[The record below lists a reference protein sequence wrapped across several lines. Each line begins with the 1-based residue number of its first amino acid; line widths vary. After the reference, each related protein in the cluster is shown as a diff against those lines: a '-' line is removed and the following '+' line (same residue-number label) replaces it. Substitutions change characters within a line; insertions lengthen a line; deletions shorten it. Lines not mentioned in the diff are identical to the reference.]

1 MEWGGWL
8 KGSMK
13 EVGEFELRFLFL
25 KSVFRLPLPSL
36 GPLFHFAVPFLS
48 LVTVCLELV
57 TPSDA

>member
-1 MEWGGWL
+1 
-8 KGSMK
+8 MK